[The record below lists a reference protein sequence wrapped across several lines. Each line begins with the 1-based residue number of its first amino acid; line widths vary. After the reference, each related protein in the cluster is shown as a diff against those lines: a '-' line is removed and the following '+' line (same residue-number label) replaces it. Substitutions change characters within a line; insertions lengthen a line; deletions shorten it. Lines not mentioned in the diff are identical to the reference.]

1 MPLDTGNFRPLSG
14 QISAPSSS
22 LTCFVGCNIMRGM
35 WNISHEIEVVSSN

>member
-22 LTCFVGCNIMRGM
+22 LTCFVG
-35 WNISHEIEVVSSN
+35 HERNVENFIRNLGEQ